1 MNQSPFIPVFLKM
14 GGGSG
19 VISHQGVLA
28 KLLNKFVY
36 QTTPDKRQSSWLITI
51 MLRKLLF
58 IKTLWMK
65 PPHQRPPLPLL
76 NHLSITS
83 GLAYYWGGSAVIN
96 GSPTFEWQTV
106 ISQSAHACETL
117 YSFNHHF
124 YLTVHNC
131 SLKPCWNQDLT
142 LHMCVIE
149 PCWNVDLTLSTYV
162 S

>member
-58 IKTLWMK
+58 IKTL
-65 PPHQRPPLPLL
+65 
-76 NHLSITS
+76 
-83 GLAYYWGGSAVIN
+83 
-96 GSPTFEWQTV
+96 
-106 ISQSAHACETL
+106 
-117 YSFNHHF
+117 
-124 YLTVHNC
+124 
-131 SLKPCWNQDLT
+131 
-142 LHMCVIE
+142 
-149 PCWNVDLTLSTYV
+149 
-162 S
+162 